1 MKHFV
6 SICLLFKTLCII
18 FDVKYI
24 QMVTSKERIL
34 ILEERIKSLEFLL
47 AQKDKTIKKLET
59 LLLKSQKKPK

>member
-1 MKHFV
+1 
-6 SICLLFKTLCII
+6 
-18 FDVKYI
+18 
-24 QMVTSKERIL
+24 MVTSKERIL